1 MPTSYEVIIGL
12 EVHVQLK
19 TKTKAFCPAPYYYGA
34 EPNTLTDAVVLALP
48 GVLPTINKAAIDLMI
63 KMGLMFNCAIAK
75 ECKWDRKNYWY
86 PDSPKNY
93 QISQYDQPLCIGGKV
108 EIELPGATRGICGEH
123 KWMDLT
129 RIHLEEDPAKLNHS
143 GNFSLIDDN
152 RNGASLA
159 EIVSE
164 PVFRSGDEAAAFINA
179 LRLALSQQGI
189 SDCDMEKGQMR
200 CDANVSV
207 RPVGQTKLNTR
218 TESKNLNSVSAVKAC
233 IEWESRRQIGL
244 YDAGRGAEIVQETRR
259 WNAEEGF
266 GYTMRSKEDSQDYRY
281 FPDPDLMPVRVD
293 EVWKDA
299 IRATIAELPYDRQ
312 RRYMEGMGLPYS
324 TASALIPDLALC
336 NYFENAV
343 AACNKPAEIANYVV
357 NDLLRE
363 LSKKTQGIL
372 DEYQK
377 KADRY
382 AAEKRLDAQMEEYQR
397 LDNSTDVKN
406 KISEHV
412 ESFNNGDTLYT
423 QLTPAHLA
431 ELVKLTDDGVITKQI
446 AHEVFVESFRSGEA
460 PLSIVDKKGLRTQ
473 NDSGELEKLARAAI
487 ENDPSAVAKFKAGN
501 DKAINALKGPIMKAT
516 KGKADPKTIDEV
528 LRKLLA
534 QA

>member
-19 TKTKAFCPAPYYYGA
+19 TKSKAFCPAPYSYGE
-34 EPNTLTDAVVLALP
+34 EPNTLTDPVVLALP
-48 GVLPTINKAAIDLMI
+48 GVLPTINKKAIDLMI
-63 KMGLMFNCAIAK
+63 KMGLMFGCAIAK

-93 QISQYDQPLCIGGKV
+93 QITQYDQPLCLGGAV
-108 EIELPGATRGICGEH
+108 EIELPGATRGVMGEH
-123 KWMDLT
+123 KKMELT

-152 RNGASLA
+152 RNGVSLA
-159 EIVSE
+159 EIVTE
-164 PVFRSGDEAAAFINA
+164 PVFRTGDEAAAFINA
-179 LRLALSQQGI
+179 LRLALSQAGV

-218 TESKNLNSVSAVKAC
+218 TESKNLNSMSAVKAC
-233 IEWESRRQIGL
+233 IEWESRRQMSL

-293 EVWKDA
+293 EAWKNE
-299 IRATIAELPYDRQ
+299 IRATVEELPYDRQ
-312 RRYMEGMGLPYS
+312 RRYMDVMGLSYS
-324 TASALIPDLALC
+324 ASSALIPDLLLC
-336 NYFENAV
+336 KFFEAAV
-343 AACNKPAEIANYVV
+343 AEYNKPQEIVNYVV

-363 LSKKTQGIL
+363 LS
-372 DEYQK
+372 
-377 KADRY
+377 
-382 AAEKRLDAQMEEYQR
+382 AAGAEGEGAMP
-397 LDNSTDVKN
+397 
-406 KISEHV
+406 ISA
-412 ESFNNGDTLYT
+412 SK
-423 QLTPAHLA
+423 LTPKHLA
-431 ELVKLTDDGVITKQI
+431 ELVKLTDEGVITKQI
-446 AHEVFVESFRSGEA
+446 AHEVFVESFKSGEA
-460 PLSIVDKKGLRTQ
+460 PLAIVDRKGLRSQ
-473 NDSGELEKLARAAI
+473 NDTGELEKLAKAAI
-487 ENDPSAVAKFKAGN
+487 EADPNAVAKFKAGN

-516 KGKADPKTIDEV
+516 KGKADPKMIDDL
-528 LRKLLA
+528 LRKLLS
-534 QA
+534 